1 MTGTRR
7 RLTASEMTL
16 RRLHALLAVQS
27 LVIVLGSVNR
37 LGSLTLGYASSNQFL
52 RWVDLVNL
60 LPLPILSLVGFYL
73 LKRELETGYG
83 AGRGVEARWEPSLQL
98 TFVLGVY
105 LLGAGY
111 GIHEVANYFH
121 TRFCLEE
128 GSALCRLIVFHD
140 DEFSH
145 WLFFAG
151 FVMVNASVML
161 LQIVFPYDGQLR
173 PRDRALIVF
182 NSLFVAA
189 GIFANLA
196 FEEIGLDLYVVVLL
210 AGVAIYLLRRRGLQP
225 LLLYYSVAYVLGL
238 LLTAGKIALS

>member
-1 MTGTRR
+1 M
-7 RLTASEMTL
+7 
-16 RRLHALLAVQS
+16 QS

-37 LGSLTLGYASSNQFL
+37 LGSFTLGYVSSNRFL

-60 LPLPILSLVGFYL
+60 LPLPILSLVAFYF

-83 AGRGVEARWEPSLQL
+83 AGRGPEARWEPALQV

-111 GIHEVANYFH
+111 GIHEVGNYLH
-121 TRFCLEE
+121 TRFCPDE
-128 GSALCRLIVFHD
+128 GSALCRLIAFHD

-151 FVMVNASVML
+151 FVMVNAALML
-161 LQIVFPYDGQLR
+161 LQAVFPYDG
-173 PRDRALIVF
+173 PVGSKDRALIVF
-182 NSLFVAA
+182 NGLFIAA

-196 FEEIGLDLYVVVLL
+196 FEEIGLDLYIVALL
-210 AGVAIYLLRRRGLQP
+210 AGVAIYLLRRRGPQP
-225 LLLYYSVAYVLGL
+225 LVLYYSVAYVLGL
-238 LLTAGKIALS
+238 VLTAGKVAIS